1 MSSNLGS
8 NFCENSRV
16 KKPIQKIINP
26 TVCGI
31 RYAAYHMP
39 IQVAVE
45 LSAFWPIFGL
55 YDKKK
60 FKKISS
66 RIQNNINTP
75 CTPRKSRLPN

>member
-1 MSSNLGS
+1 MKIRGSKNL
-8 NFCENSRV
+8 F
-16 KKPIQKIINP
+16 KKLLIL
-26 TVCGI
+26 

-66 RIQNNINTP
+66 WIQNNINTP